1 LTIKIN
7 KDETIR
13 DFKKILF
20 DKTGVPEDFQVITEW
35 YNEHF
40 FKIFYNEKETIEQ
53 ARIRKSDCLRMD
65 ELIDPSLNITE
76 QPSQKFVNI
85 ALQEVQFIDW
95 TPSSFGRKEMQTD
108 FPRLLTISKTAS
120 LFDLRCRIAERHDI
134 PFYNINLAF
143 FSSFPIY
150 DSQMNVITFITN
162 SFIEKHSMITNNEDE
177 DIEIEILP
185 ENENNEDLLLAYQK
199 ARKEN
204 RDGKSFNFRVEK
216 QITLQSIE
224 DIRDLSIVCWE
235 DLRLTSP
242 KEKNS
247 IKNIRNKKIRI
258 RSFTKN

>member
-1 LTIKIN
+1 MTIKIN

-65 ELIDPSLNITE
+65 ELADPSLVKKLCSFNINTYFFKNITE

-120 LFDLRCRIAERHDI
+120 LFDLR
-134 PFYNINLAF
+134 
-143 FSSFPIY
+143 
-150 DSQMNVITFITN
+150 
-162 SFIEKHSMITNNEDE
+162 
-177 DIEIEILP
+177 
-185 ENENNEDLLLAYQK
+185 
-199 ARKEN
+199 
-204 RDGKSFNFRVEK
+204 
-216 QITLQSIE
+216 
-224 DIRDLSIVCWE
+224 
-235 DLRLTSP
+235 
-242 KEKNS
+242 
-247 IKNIRNKKIRI
+247 
-258 RSFTKN
+258 